1 MSLYE
6 YDEERHM
13 RQEREASRE
22 EGIKEGRKEGIK
34 EGRKEG
40 IREGIKEGRIQGQQ
54 RINNLFSRLV
64 QDNRMKDLERS
75 VQDPQYQEKLLKEYG
90 L

>member
-22 EGIKEGRKEGIK
+22 EGIKQGIK
-34 EGRKEG
+34 EGRK
-40 IREGIKEGRIQGQQ
+40 EGIKEGRIQGQQ